1 MQNKKSKR
9 GEKNFE
15 GMVKVYNDEIF
26 ISTKTGV
33 GVDFVL
39 KKMDPLL
46 SKMASR
52 TYLPGYRFEDIK
64 QELSIIAIEGIKN
77 YYVAK
82 GWTAGPHLFVIG
94 NPPDPSTAGI
104 WQMTPLNMRGI
115 HAGRYNT
122 THWGIEVVGNYDA
135 QPWGTETH
143 DLVLG
148 AAGALLQWQKIPAT
162 YNTVKGHRET
172 GSPKTCP
179 GKLVNMDSF
188 RYDLAALLRGR

>member
-1 MQNKKSKR
+1 MFAIDVRHWKTIAEFKNHLANHPPTVASWAR
-9 GEKNFE
+9 GVVIHHTWKP
-15 GMVKVYNDEIF
+15 
-26 ISTKTGV
+26 GV
-33 GVDFVL
+33 SDWRGA
-39 KKMDPLL
+39 P
-46 SKMASR
+46 
-52 TYLPGYRFEDIK
+52 T
-64 QELSIIAIEGIKN
+64 IEGIKN

-122 THWGIEVVGNYDA
+122 THWGIEVVGNYDV
-135 QPWGTETH
+135 QPWGELTH

-188 RYDLAALLRGR
+188 RYDLAALLGGR